1 MQEIYKHKDN
11 CDDTLI
17 VDMLPMEQHG
27 KDEVM
32 FSVMHPVRSDDVSE
46 TFQMLSVLLPMD
58 EVSKLINRLTIELDV
73 IAHRPT
79 GTPRRPLRP
88 LD

>member
-11 CDDTLI
+11 TDDVLV
-17 VDMLPMEQHG
+17 VDMMPMEQHG

-32 FSVMHPVRSDDVSE
+32 FSVIHPLPG
-46 TFQMLSVLLPMD
+46 FHIQCLSVILPMD

-73 IAHRPT
+73 IAHRS
-79 GTPRRPLRP
+79 TPELPRPLRP